1 MIASSVTHSGR
12 KDKINVD
19 IQRTVLFSVLFVFI
33 VLPVIFML
41 CNMKSADFSF
51 VFSDS
56 SFHVSVLNSFIYSLI
71 SAFIS
76 LALSTLAAYGLS
88 RIRIRYKTVWVLI
101 LTTPMLIPTLS
112 IGLGIRSLFGTNGFF
127 DQVFH
132 VPFDGLGWFG
142 LIVGSVIS
150 CFPVTFLLVYDAM
163 RYENKTIYDA
173 ANTLGISRKKSFFG
187 VTIPYLKIPLIS
199 AFFAAFTWVF
209 SDYGV
214 PMEVAGKVKT
224 LPLYLYEQVLT
235 QYEYGRGAIVGMVLL
250 IPAFVAFAFDLFS
263 KENVSGEQA
272 NQITKPSKTFTRF
285 SFAFLLVL
293 SVLILLPQLSFIIL
307 AFVNSFP
314 TNMSLTWSHFANA
327 FSTNAGLG
335 VGKYW
340 LNSVLI
346 AFFSGVVG
354 TVLSY
359 LAAYFS
365 TRFSGWLGKVLH
377 FLSLASLAVPGLVF
391 GLGYVFLF
399 RFSKGWFYGTI
410 AILVVVNSVHFFATP
425 YLMARN
431 AFSKLNKDY
440 ETVGST
446 MGISKWRIF
455 FKVLIPN
462 TSATI
467 VEMFSFFFINSMITI
482 SAVAFLC
489 TYLDQ
494 PLSILI
500 NTYDKQ
506 GSYEMQAV
514 VSFIILLTNI
524 LAKAILTVGSKLLR
538 KRMEKGE
545 EVNMELTRYQFDFL
559 TFLEE
564 RGPAQLTQRQLADAL
579 TVSIGLINKMIK
591 EYQAAGIIQISAD
604 KRISLSDKGL
614 KLIEP
619 YKVRK
624 AIIIAAGFGSRM
636 APVTLDTPKPLV
648 KVNGVRILDTLLD
661 ALYAKG
667 IKTIYIV
674 RGYKGEQFDILLDKY
689 PTIKFIENPLFNES
703 NNISSIFVAKDLI
716 DRCYICEA
724 DLIVSNPKI
733 ITKYQYST
741 NYLSTYVKETDDWC
755 FSMKGIY
762 INKVEIGGEN
772 VEQMIGISYWNEK
785 DSEKL
790 REDVV
795 KVFNSRGGKENY
807 WDNVPLKIC
816 KKDFKIEVREC
827 ERKDV
832 TEIDNYSELV
842 VIDPSYANYRAH

>member
-1 MIASSVTHSGR
+1 MTKNSGVVPVR
-12 KDKINVD
+12 NDGVRVN
-19 IQRTVLFSVLFVFI
+19 IQRSILFSILFVFI
-33 VLPVIFML
+33 LLPVFFML
-41 CNMKSADFSF
+41 FNMKGADFSF
-51 VFSDS
+51 VFSDK
-56 SFHVSVLNSFIYSLI
+56 SFHLSVLNSFIYSFA
-71 SAFIS
+71 SAGIS
-76 LALSTLAAYGLS
+76 LILSTLAAYGLS
-88 RIRIRYKTVWVLI
+88 RMRVRFKTAWVLI

-132 VPFDGLGWFG
+132 VSFDGLGWFG

-163 RYENKTIYDA
+163 RYENKSVYDA
-173 ANTLGISRKKSFFG
+173 ANTLGISRKNSFFG

-214 PMEVAGKVKT
+214 PMEVAGKIKT
-224 LPLYLYEQVLT
+224 LPIYLYEQVLT

-250 IPAFVAFAFDLFS
+250 IPAFGAFIVDLFS
-263 KENVSGEQA
+263 KENTSDEQA
-272 NQITKPSKTFTRF
+272 SQITKPSKLFNHF
-285 SFAFLLVL
+285 SLAFLIIL
-293 SVLILLPQLSFIIL
+293 SILIILPQLSFIIL

-314 TNMSLTWSHFANA
+314 LDMTLSFSHFISA
-327 FSTNAGLG
+327 FSSNAGLG

-340 LNSVLI
+340 LNSLLI
-346 AFFSGVVG
+346 SFLSGVVG
-354 TVLSY
+354 TIFSY
-359 LAAYFS
+359 LAAYYS
-365 TRFSGWLGKVLH
+365 TRFSGWLGKALH

-399 RFSKGWFYGTI
+399 KFSKGWFYGTI

-425 YLMARN
+425 YLMAKN

-446 MGISKWRIF
+446 MGISRWKIF
-455 FKVLIPN
+455 FHVLVPN

-514 VSFIILLTNI
+514 VSFIILVTNVF
-524 LAKAILTVGSKLLR
+524 AKAVLTVGSKFLH
-538 KRMEKGE
+538 KKTDKGE
-545 EVNMELTRYQFDFL
+545 EENMELTRYQFDFL

-564 RGPAQLTQRQLADAL
+564 RGPAQFTQRQLSDAL
-579 TVSIGLINKMIK
+579 TVSIGLVNKMVK
-591 EYQAAGIIQISAD
+591 EYQANGIIQISGD
-604 KRISLSDKGL
+604 KTISLTEKGL

-648 KVNGVRILDTLLD
+648 KVNGTRILDTLLD

-674 RGYKGEQFDILLDKY
+674 RGYKGEQFDALLDKY
-689 PTIKFIENPLFNES
+689 PTVKFIENPLYNES
-703 NNISSIFVAKDLI
+703 NNISSIYMAKDLI

-724 DLIVSNPKI
+724 DLIVSNPAV
-733 ITKYQYST
+733 ITKYQYTT

-755 FSMKGIY
+755 FWMKGIY
-762 INKVEIGGEN
+762 INKVGIGGEN

-785 DSEKL
+785 DSAKL
-790 REDVV
+790 REDVA
-795 KVFNSRGGKENY
+795 KVFDSRGGKENY

-816 KKDFKIEVREC
+816 KKDFKIEIREC

-832 TEIDNYSELV
+832 TEIDNYSELT
-842 VIDPSYANYRAH
+842 VIDPSYLKYHSH